1 MLDTDF
7 LNWVGTCSVQVT
19 CDPLVCLM
27 RKRWEIYKYLYSNPD
42 HFHISIPPFKMGT
55 IQLITHWQKEAPRKL
70 LNRTEQKRA
79 LHAPENQNSGLK
91 NHTKQNKTKIQRTED
106 ATRNRAH
113 ILWQLDLGSWWTLA
127 IWPMEERREN
137 NHTQN
142 PENVNTSTRK
152 QNRNQKK
159 RTVWHEKTGILE
171 LSNIWTCFKC
181 KMQKQLE
188 GGGKDKSTWTQ
199 DLELV
204 SIKQP
209 DTRTHL
215 RERCLLIWQW
225 VASCSFDRTR
235 RAGGQNNPETAEL
248 VSFKHVV
255 STTLAVVTCGSRIYH
270 LLRWS
275 LRQLQ
280 DALAERNR
288 ECGQPSLKYNDGMQS
303 FWISNVIPLM
313 VFTQC

>member
-1 MLDTDF
+1 
-7 LNWVGTCSVQVT
+7 
-19 CDPLVCLM
+19 
-27 RKRWEIYKYLYSNPD
+27 
-42 HFHISIPPFKMGT
+42 
-55 IQLITHWQKEAPRKL
+55 
-70 LNRTEQKRA
+70 
-79 LHAPENQNSGLK
+79 
-91 NHTKQNKTKIQRTED
+91 
-106 ATRNRAH
+106 
-113 ILWQLDLGSWWTLA
+113 
-127 IWPMEERREN
+127 
-137 NHTQN
+137 
-142 PENVNTSTRK
+142 
-152 QNRNQKK
+152 
-159 RTVWHEKTGILE
+159 
-171 LSNIWTCFKC
+171 
-181 KMQKQLE
+181 MQKQLG
-188 GGGKDKSTWTQ
+188 GGGKNKSTWTQ

-215 RERCLLIWQW
+215 PERCLLIWQW
-225 VASCSFDRTR
+225 VASCSFDRAR
-235 RAGGQNNPETAEL
+235 RAGGKNNPETPEL

-288 ECGQPSLKYNDGMQS
+288 QCGQPSLKYVDGMQS

>member
-1 MLDTDF
+1 MAAGF
-7 LNWVGTCSVQVT
+7 GI
-19 CDPLVCLM
+19 LM
-27 RKRWEIYKYLYSNPD
+27 NLGNLAHGRKK
-42 HFHISIPPFKMGT
+42 
-55 IQLITHWQKEAPRKL
+55 RKQSHTKSWKRETPAHKS
-70 LNRTEQKRA
+70 RTE
-79 LHAPENQNSGLK
+79 
-91 NHTKQNKTKIQRTED
+91 TKK
-106 ATRNRAH
+106 
-113 ILWQLDLGSWWTLA
+113 
-127 IWPMEERREN
+127 
-137 NHTQN
+137 
-142 PENVNTSTRK
+142 
-152 QNRNQKK
+152 KK
-159 RTVWHEKTGILE
+159 RTVWYEKTGILE
-171 LSNIWTCFKC
+171 LATIWTCVKC
-181 KMQKQLE
+181 KMQKQLG

-215 RERCLLIWQW
+215 PERCLLIWQW
-225 VASCSFDRTR
+225 VASCSFDRAR
-235 RAGGQNNPETAEL
+235 RAGGKNNPETAEL

-288 ECGQPSLKYNDGMQS
+288 ECGQPSLKYVDGMQS